1 MVAVADTLDLTV
13 EDFTGQ
19 VRRRARGIP
28 REATIRDLVDG
39 LTGELH
45 LPAND
50 SQGRPL
56 SYSARA
62 RGESLLESDLVGD
75 VLETEDVVTLAPNVT
90 AG

>member
-1 MVAVADTLDLTV
+1 MAVAETMSLTV

-28 REATIRDLVDG
+28 RSATVADLVGG
-39 LTGELH
+39 LTRELH

-56 SYSARA
+56 TYAARA
-62 RGESLLESDLVGD
+62 RGESLLESDRLGD
-75 VLETEDVVTLAPNVT
+75 VLEEEDVVTLAPNVT